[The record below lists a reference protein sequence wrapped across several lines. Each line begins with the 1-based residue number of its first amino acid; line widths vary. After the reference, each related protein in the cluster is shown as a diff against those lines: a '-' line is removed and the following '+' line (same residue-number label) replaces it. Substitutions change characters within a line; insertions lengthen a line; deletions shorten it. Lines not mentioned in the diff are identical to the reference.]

1 MALELQMTQETSG
14 SFDDG
19 NRQVVKEGIP
29 NCSRVTLDLTQ
40 QVQLQIE
47 KEKAHVIDHAC
58 ELGRAVE
65 FYEEKYESHYQC
77 HLRSHFRA

>member
-40 QVQLQIE
+40 QVQLPTR
-47 KEKAHVIDHAC
+47 
-58 ELGRAVE
+58 L
-65 FYEEKYESHYQC
+65 SHI
-77 HLRSHFRA
+77 